1 MGRWVFLPSC
11 VGDAGQ
17 QAGVMV
23 GERGQEE
30 SWLEEAFELSLLK
43 KRDTLSSG
51 QKPTRC
57 VEF

>member
-57 VEF
+57 V